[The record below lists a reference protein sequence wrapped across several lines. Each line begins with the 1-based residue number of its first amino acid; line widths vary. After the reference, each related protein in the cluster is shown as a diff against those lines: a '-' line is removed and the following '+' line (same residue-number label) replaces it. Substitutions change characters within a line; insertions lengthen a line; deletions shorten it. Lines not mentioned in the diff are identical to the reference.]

1 MANFTTEAAVREKFQ
16 LSDSTLVP
24 AALVETS
31 IDDAHGDLLRFLDP
45 VFDAPSPEEALVLG
59 ETLLAGA
66 HLLQSLASSVAFV
79 GRRVTVG
86 GQRIEPDGRFEAL
99 TTLALESARRA
110 WETLEPYL
118 LATPPVL
125 ALLLTDS
132 TPILGE
138 D

>member
-16 LSDSTLVP
+16 LIDTTLV

-31 IDDAHGDLLRFLDP
+31 IDDAHADLLRFLDP
-45 VFDAPSPEEALVLG
+45 VFDTPTPEEALVLS
-59 ETLLAGA
+59 ETFLAGA
-66 HLLQSLASSVAFV
+66 HLLQSLASSAAFA

-99 TTLALESARRA
+99 TKLALDSARRA
-110 WETLEPYL
+110 WENLEPFL
-118 LATPPVL
+118 LAAPSVR

-132 TPILGE
+132 SPVLGE
-138 D
+138 E